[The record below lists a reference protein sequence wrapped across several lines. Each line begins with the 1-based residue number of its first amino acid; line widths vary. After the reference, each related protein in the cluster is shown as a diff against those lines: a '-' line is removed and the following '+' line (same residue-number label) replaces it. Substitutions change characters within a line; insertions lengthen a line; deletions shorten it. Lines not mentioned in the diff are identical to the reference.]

1 MSYRIDIETLR
12 RYSADGMTSTALSQ
26 AQQQRF
32 ENAVESALDSR
43 EDAGGPGELDA
54 GEERIF
60 VVEEGDSLFEIAEEL
75 NVDFNELLELNQ
87 RDDLSTPDQIDVG
100 DVVFVPHTSPEEAA
114 TSPRDAQGIPE
125 GESDFVQSLR
135 EQGNNLEYADDPSA
149 VDMDAEVGE
158 LTSDVQTYVSHL
170 PPEEQQAALQ
180 RLYDHDWVDAG
191 PAQMAIEQAAEELN
205 LDLGETSHG
214 GPEVENEA
222 REIIADAQA
231 ESDPEQALQMLE
243 EAYDNA
249 SPAVQS
255 ALDRSSEVREIAENS
270 VSDFIAEAQAADD
283 PAEALRIY
291 EEGYSNASERVQ
303 AALDR
308 SSDGQAIIDE
318 AVEWAAEPILEE
330 GNDNEMPAAR
340 TLQAM
345 ERLET
350 LTEDLPPEFAA
361 EVVDAMLPQLEQA
374 QQNFRDEGYAGVE
387 IGYSGTMILNGI
399 LDRIAGTEKGDAAVE
414 QVVDMSLF
422 DMNGLRAAMNQAVS
436 EGNRI
441 PAIAIELA
449 SREGVMD
456 GFREEVIG
464 TAERFRD
471 QTIGDQSEAY
481 YEHLQELGYLIDTGG
496 SAMTPEQ
503 MEAAIEDYI
512 ESQGDEW
519 STELEGMRE
528 DLADSGTTLLEHIQ
542 QLQSLPDGI
551 RSDYQERIDGLIDD
565 PNARLAVST
574 ALQENPELVRGEAGD
589 ALVETFNELG
599 ISGDDPLAATLVGA
613 YLNENVLSSAAD
625 LDFTDAD
632 AMADARQSIE
642 EALSDKPQLAELMG
656 VSTSD
661 LNEIATMLSG
671 VLPSEPLEG
680 SNEFGRVNGILR
692 NLNNTLDQID
702 GKFVRNSNIP
712 FSTTF
717 RTTAFAIVGSGL
729 INAGHNFL
737 EDPNLRNSAE
747 FGVALSRV
755 GVDSAQ
761 LVAAYRNVTDT
772 GTVGNLKAA
781 GRFVHIMGATLAGA
795 DAVARFQEGDYLG
808 AGLNAAVAGGV
819 STALLFGSTSW
830 GGPVG
835 FGIATAASLGLYI
848 QESLKETPYETQTTA
863 NFLTHAG
870 FSEEAAE
877 VLIERSED
885 GYNAVPLLM
894 RYGEL
899 HGLTP
904 EQTVEWINSIPQG
917 ENGEVMLGALRD
929 NLLNT
934 LDQHLEDGD
943 VSQFNEHIDE
953 GYELISPSLGQSR
966 AGELAPRSVAEL
978 DHILPQLD
986 IESPQAYA

>member
-60 VVEEGDSLFEIAEEL
+60 VVEEGDSLFEIADEL
-75 NVDFNELLELNQ
+75 NVDFNELLQLNQ

-149 VDMDAEVGE
+149 IDMDAEVGE
-158 LTSDVQTYVSHL
+158 LASDVQTYVSHL

-191 PAQMAIEQAAEELN
+191 PAQTAIEQAAEELN
-205 LDLGETSHG
+205 LDLGETSHA

-222 REIIADAQA
+222 REIIADAQT
-231 ESDPEQALQMLE
+231 ESDPDKALQMLE

-270 VSDFIAEAQAADD
+270 ASDFIDEAQAADD

-291 EEGYSNASERVQ
+291 EEGYSSASERVQ

-318 AVEWAAEPILEE
+318 AVEWAAGPILQE

-449 SREGVMD
+449 SREGVTD
-456 GFREEVIG
+456 GFREEVIA
-464 TAERFRD
+464 TAEQFRD

-481 YEHLQELGYLIDTGG
+481 YEHLQELGYLIDTGD

-574 ALQENPELVRGEAGD
+574 ALQENPELVRGDAGD
-589 ALVETFNELG
+589 ALAETFNELG

-642 EALSDKPQLAELMG
+642 EALSDKPQLAKLMG

-661 LNEIATMLSG
+661 LDEMATMLSG

-680 SNEFGRVNGILR
+680 GNEFGRVNGILR
-692 NLNNTLDQID
+692 NLNNTLDKID
-702 GKFVRNSNIP
+702 DEFVRSTP

-737 EDPNLRNSAE
+737 ENPNLRNSAE
-747 FGVALSRV
+747 LGVALSRV

-761 LVAAYRNVTDT
+761 LVAAYSNITDSNSP
-772 GTVGNLKAA
+772 TVKGLKAA
-781 GRFVHIMGATLAGA
+781 GKFVHIMGATLAAA
-795 DAVARFQEGDYLG
+795 DAVSRFQEGDYWG
-808 AGLNAAVAGGV
+808 AGWNAAAAGGV
-819 STALLFGSTSW
+819 GMAVLFSSTTW

-835 FGIATAASLGLYI
+835 FGIATIASLGLYI
-848 QESLKETPYETQTTA
+848 HESMQEAPYQTQTTA

-877 VLIERSED
+877 VLIKRSED

-934 LDQHLEDGD
+934 LDQHLENGD
-943 VSQFNEHIDE
+943 VSQFNEHAD